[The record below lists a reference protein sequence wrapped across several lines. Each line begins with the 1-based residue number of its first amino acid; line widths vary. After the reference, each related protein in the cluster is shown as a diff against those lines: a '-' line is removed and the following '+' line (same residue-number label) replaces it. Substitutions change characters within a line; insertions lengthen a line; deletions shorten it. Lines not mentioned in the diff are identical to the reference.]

1 MPEATLAGPLLLQ
14 ALLADEFEILQ
25 DRDQDGF
32 ADHIHLVFHYSPEF
46 NDPQGWAE
54 LLNLNAVLAFQSLSL
69 DQPLLRPQG
78 SLEPEDR
85 PLLEVLGKNGQT
97 RHLAELL
104 RREPGRMQ
112 LQGTSPR
119 AVAELLRL
127 LRRPLSLAS
136 GLVPSWQR
144 VCLSDQETDTFNI
157 LDHAGRPLARI
168 ARTLAGE
175 VYSEPGPTATTSE
188 IVDLLEPGPAMFEP
202 GSPES
207 RQSTLN
213 LAVDLDSDRIS
224 AELGAALNDFIL
236 SCVMQATRIRL
247 PIASTRRPPGSG
259 LLLRVREDRQDPSG
273 WPLRLDQDQ
282 KTGRSL
288 ILARGRSQAIAPAL
302 SSWTR
307 LTLQGPGG
315 LQSSPGREIRE
326 TRDIL
331 LGRGRRG
338 SWAHCLTAALLKGRP
353 LPPAA
358 ASELSWLKKTLSRLD
373 LADRE
378 PESLAPVVREYIWPK
393 ETDVIRDLIRDL
405 PPGQGD
411 LQGLVLISKPLALRR
426 SLQAEL
432 AGILREKG
440 YSPNLEVLNAYKAGL
455 SWLLETVW
463 PALRSGPPLEDIE
476 LAYQP
481 FQPGQGSLEMTS
493 RWLQE
498 IFPGPDLLAEELG
511 WDPEAV
517 SLVENQDQSAVY
529 RLRTRDV
536 QGRVR
541 QWEFSPRWRVR
552 PYLSTNPEAGL
563 VHPCCAGA
571 RLCQGGRTLL
581 DLDLPTD
588 RDRFWERFQHEWLP
602 LLDRQMRSRLQ
613 RLPLDKTAAPFW
625 EEIRITVCIQE
636 TDLRL
641 GLDEERVCPLEA
653 LHEDLYFVLLAFF
666 QDFAGQH
673 GLPEYLHLGRI
684 HPRVRTEGG
693 GHQPWAEFKAS
704 PMSWFTENPETV
716 SGPCPVTGL
725 SVGDGREE
733 IRFSCGA
740 PQKEL
745 EVLCSLARSWG
756 HDLLQSGEE
765 VQLRLGCASAPLPSG
780 RTERTSLLP
789 PLPEDRY
796 LQAGEIASWIADLG
810 REAVV

>member
-1 MPEATLAGPLLLQ
+1 MSEATLAGPIFLQ

-54 LLNLNAVLAFQSLSL
+54 LLNLNAVLALQCLSL
-69 DQPLLRPQG
+69 DQPLLGPQG
-78 SLEPEDR
+78 SFEEEDR
-85 PLLEVLGKNGQT
+85 PVLEVLGKNGQA
-97 RHLAELL
+97 RYPAELL

-127 LRRPLSLAS
+127 LRRPLSLDL
-136 GLVPSWQR
+136 GLVPAWR
-144 VCLSDQETDTFNI
+144 RICLTDQEADTFSL
-157 LDHAGRPLARI
+157 LDPAGRPLAGI

-175 VYSEPGPTATTSE
+175 VFSEPGPTACE

-224 AELGAALNDFIL
+224 AELGAALNDLIQ

-247 PIASTRRPPGSG
+247 PIVSTRRPPGSG
-259 LLLRVREDRQDPSG
+259 LLLRVREEHQDPSG
-273 WPLRLDQDQ
+273 WPLRLDQDE

-288 ILARGRSQAIAPAL
+288 ILARGRSQTIAPAL
-302 SSWTR
+302 MSWTR
-307 LTLQGPGG
+307 LTLQGPGC
-315 LQSSPGREIRE
+315 LHSSPGREIRA

-331 LGRGRRG
+331 LGKGRHG
-338 SWAHCLTAALLKGRP
+338 SWAHYLAAAVLKGRP

-358 ASELSWLKKTLSRLD
+358 ASELSWLEQTMSRLG
-373 LADRE
+373 LSNRE
-378 PESLAPVVREYIWPK
+378 PESLAPVVREYTWSR

-411 LQGLVLISKPLALRR
+411 LKGLVLISKPLALRR

-432 AGILREKG
+432 TGLLREKG
-440 YSPNLEVLNAYKAGL
+440 YSPDLEVLNAYKAGL

-463 PALRSGPPLEDIE
+463 PALRLGPPLKDVE

-498 IFPGPDLLAEELG
+498 IFPGPDLLAGKLG
-511 WDPEAV
+511 WDAEAV

-536 QGRVR
+536 QGGVR
-541 QWEFSPRWRVR
+541 QWEFSPRWRTR

-563 VHPCCAGA
+563 VHPCCAGVK
-571 RLCQGGRTLL
+571 LCQGGRTLL

-613 RLPLDKTAAPFW
+613 KLPLDKTAAPFW
-625 EEIRITVCIQE
+625 EEVRITVCIQE

-653 LHEDLYFVLLAFF
+653 LHEDLYFVLLSFF
-666 QDFAGQH
+666 QDFAGQN
-673 GLPEYLHLGRI
+673 GLPEYLHLGRV
-684 HPRVRTEGG
+684 HPRVRAEGD
-693 GHQPWAEFKAS
+693 GHQPWAELKAS
-704 PMSWFTENPETV
+704 PMPWFIEKPETV

-725 SVGDGREE
+725 SAADDREE
-733 IRFSCGA
+733 IRFSCGT

-756 HDLLQSGEE
+756 LDLVQSREDG
-765 VQLRLGCASAPLPSG
+765 QLRLGCASAPLPSG